1 MSQAAK
7 ELSDRIVGELN
18 DLEFVVKKALRAWKQ
33 TTSETAD
40 QDLFLDSV
48 ALNLQNFYSG
58 LERLFELISKDIDKE
73 IPTGQTWH
81 RELLRQI
88 ALDKPGVRPAVISE
102 SSVQALDEYRRF
114 RHLVRNVYSI
124 VLLPDR
130 LGNLIAKLPETWIQ
144 IQQELKAFADF
155 LQDLSVK
162 S

>member
-1 MSQAAK
+1 M
-7 ELSDRIVGELN
+7 
-18 DLEFVVKKALRAWKQ
+18 EFVVKKALRAWKQ

>member
-1 MSQAAK
+1 VSQAAK

>member
-1 MSQAAK
+1 VNQAAK
-7 ELSDRIVGELN
+7 EISDRIVGELN
-18 DLEFVVKKALRAWKQ
+18 DMELVVKKALRAWEQ
-33 TTSETAD
+33 TINQTID
-40 QDLFLDSV
+40 KDLFLDSV

-58 LERLFELISKDIDKE
+58 LERLFELIAKGIDDE

-81 RELLRQI
+81 RALLRQI
-88 ALDKPGVRPAVISE
+88 AMDKPAIRPAVISE

-130 LGNLIAKLPETWIQ
+130 LGDLIAKLPEVWLQ
-144 IQQELKAFADF
+144 IQQELRAFADF
-155 LQDLSVK
+155 LQDVATK